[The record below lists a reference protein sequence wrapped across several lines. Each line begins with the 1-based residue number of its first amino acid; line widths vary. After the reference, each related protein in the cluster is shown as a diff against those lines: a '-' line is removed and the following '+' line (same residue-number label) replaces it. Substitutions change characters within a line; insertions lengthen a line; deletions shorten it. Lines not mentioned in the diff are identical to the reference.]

1 VENISQQAVVL
12 NSNPILMYKTLLLA
26 LLFYANTISAQKKVD
41 LDRFSFTATFRTLP
55 AIKLDSTYR
64 TYNVEVEGT
73 KAMRYFLRE
82 LNPEESVV
90 IDGWKKLPRHGHL
103 SVKVNLDD
111 LLPEAITVKER
122 IQETKDKTGKVVGIK
137 TFYYQE
143 VTYSFAAK
151 AIVTDYKGAHVTE
164 HELASRANKKTYRS
178 PEFSNREIATGYF
191 MLNAVKVTNDLYR
204 NCVNQSLNSLSD
216 QISYNFGF
224 GTATVRDFMWI
235 IDSRKHPEYNAH
247 RKAFLE
253 FNNVIFSFDA
263 NTPIADARARLKP
276 MIDYFEKIKRTYT
289 SNSKHD
295 RKIRYA
301 SFYNLAVLYYY
312 LDDPQMMMKEASGLV
327 LNDFDAKDGTVFEQT
342 ALRLKNQFLT
352 SNYNTRHFTIDTTLF
367 RGPYESQDK
376 AMR

>member
-1 VENISQQAVVL
+1 
-12 NSNPILMYKTLLLA
+12 MYKTLLLA
-26 LLFYANTISAQKKVD
+26 LMFYANAISAQKKVD

-73 KAMRYFLRE
+73 KAMQYFLRE

-90 IDGWKKLPRHGHL
+90 IDGWKKLPLNGHL
-103 SVKVNLDD
+103 SVKVKLDD
-111 LLPEAITVKER
+111 LLPEAVNVKER
-122 IQETKDKTGKVVGIK
+122 VQETKDKTGKVTAIK
-137 TFYYQE
+137 RFYYQE
-143 VTYSFAAK
+143 VTYSFAAR
-151 AIVTDYKGAHVTE
+151 AVITDYKGAHISEV
-164 HELASRANKKTYRS
+164 ELANRASKRTYRS
-178 PEFSNREIATGYF
+178 PEFANKEIATGYF
-191 MLNAVKVTNDLYR
+191 LLNAVKVTNDLYR
-204 NCVNQSLNSLSD
+204 NCVNQSLNTLSD
-216 QISYNFGF
+216 RISYNYGF

-235 IDSRKHPEYNAH
+235 IDSRKHPEYSAH
-247 RKAFLE
+247 RKAFLD
-253 FNNVIFSFDA
+253 FNEVIFSFNA
-263 NTPIADARARLKP
+263 STPITEARARLKP

-352 SNYNTRHFTIDTTLF
+352 SNYTTRHFEIDTTLV
-367 RGPYESQDK
+367 RGPYEAQDK

>member
-1 VENISQQAVVL
+1 
-12 NSNPILMYKTLLLA
+12 MYKNLLLA
-26 LLFYANTISAQKKVD
+26 FLLYATTTSAQKKVD
-41 LDRFSFTATFRTLP
+41 LDRFSFNATFRTLP

-90 IDGWKKLPRHGHL
+90 LDGWKKLPQQGHL
-103 SVKVNLDD
+103 SVKVKLDD
-111 LLPEAITVKER
+111 LLPEAVNVKER
-122 IQETKDKTGKVVGIK
+122 IQETKDKNGKVTAVKI
-137 TFYYQE
+137 FYCQE
-143 VTYSFAAK
+143 VTYSFAAR
-151 AIVTDYKGAHVTE
+151 AIVTDYKGAHISE
-164 HELASRANKKTYRS
+164 HELANRNNKKIYRS
-178 PEFSNREIATGYF
+178 PEFTIKEIATGYF

-204 NCVNQSLNSLSD
+204 NCVNQSLNNLSEK
-216 QISYNFGF
+216 ISYNFGF

-235 IDSRKHPEYNAH
+235 IDSRKHPEYSAH
-247 RKAFLE
+247 RKAFLD

-263 NTPIADARARLKP
+263 STPIADAKAKLQP

-289 SNSKHD
+289 SSSKHD

-327 LNDFDAKDGTVFEQT
+327 LNDFDAKDGTVFERT
-342 ALRLKNQFLT
+342 ALRLKNEFLT
-352 SNYNTRHFTIDTTLF
+352 SNYNTRHFVIDTTLF